1 MNTQTIKQIAKRLNN
16 QHMRY
21 TAGFYCFGPTSGR
34 HFNARVR
41 KGALEVFDFQ
51 TWKALAVGTIVRD
64 HNGRDMFTY
73 NGADTLN

>member
-1 MNTQTIKQIAKRLNN
+1 MATFTAKQIAKRLND

-41 KGALEVFDFQ
+41 KNVLEVFDFIA
-51 TWKALAVGTIVRD
+51 WKPLAVGTVVRD
-64 HNGRDMFTY
+64 HNGRDLFTY
-73 NGADTLN
+73 EGDKL